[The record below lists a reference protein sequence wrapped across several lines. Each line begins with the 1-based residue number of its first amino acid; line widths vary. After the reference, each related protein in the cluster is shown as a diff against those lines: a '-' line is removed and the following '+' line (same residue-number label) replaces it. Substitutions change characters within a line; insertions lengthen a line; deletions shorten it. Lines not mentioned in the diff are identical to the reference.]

1 MASELTVQTLRGP
14 TSGANADTVLIP
26 SGQTL
31 HAPGHVIQAK
41 CVEWNTPY
49 TDSASAQKDL
59 FSGQIT
65 VQEGSKV
72 VAMAS
77 VGRYV
82 NASGVWGKAYEMK
95 LYVGSVLIQDTEH
108 VGANATG
115 AESFQHNLMGQ
126 TGVLTAGTYTI
137 KVTGNQVASTNNH
150 EFNRSPRSSWLIMQ
164 EIAQ

>member
-1 MASELTVQTLRGP
+1 MSTLQVENLIGP
-14 TSGANADTVLIP
+14 TSGSNANKVIIP

-31 HAPGHVIQAK
+31 HAPGHAIQVK
-41 CVEWNTPY
+41 CVEWDTQL
-49 TDSASAQKDL
+49 TDSTYAEKEL

-72 VAMAS
+72 VAQAS

-82 NASGVWGKAYEMK
+82 SASGTWGKAYEMR

-108 VGANATG
+108 VGPNSSG
-115 AESFQHNLMGQ
+115 EESFQHNLMGQ

-137 KVTGNQVASTNNH
+137 KITGSQIVSTNNH
-150 EFNRSPRSSWLIMQ
+150 YFNRAPRSSWLIMQ

>member
-1 MASELTVQTLRGP
+1 MSTLQVENLIGP
-14 TSGANADTVLIP
+14 TSGSNANKVIIP

-31 HAPGHVIQAK
+31 HAPGHVIQVK
-41 CVEWNTPY
+41 CVEWDTQL
-49 TDSASAQKDL
+49 TDSTYAQKDL

-72 VAMAS
+72 VAQAS

-82 NASGVWGKAYEMK
+82 NPTGVWGSAYEMQ
-95 LYVGSVLIQDTEH
+95 LYVGSVLVQDTEH
-108 VGANATG
+108 VGTRNSTDE
-115 AESFQHNLMGQ
+115 ESFQHNLMGQ

-137 KVTGNQVASTNNH
+137 KVTGKQIVSTNSH
-150 EFNRSPRSSWLIMQ
+150 QFNRTPRSSWLIMQ